1 MTYAAVRRE
10 QDRAAGHMHRCEHG
24 FREAGFTY
32 VAMLFAVALISV
44 GLGLAVPIYSEQVR
58 REREQELIRVG
69 TLYVEAIRN
78 YYLSSP
84 GSVRMYPRRLEDLIL
99 DARFVGTR
107 RHLRK
112 LYWDPIMRSAQWGV
126 VPAPDGGVAGVYSRS
141 EQAPLLARPLL
152 VGSQSIAP
160 PARYSDLKFVFEA
173 IREAR

>member
-1 MTYAAVRRE
+1 MSAVALRE
-10 QDRAAGHMHRCEHG
+10 QGGTAGHMRRCEQG
-24 FREAGFTY
+24 LREAGFTY
-32 VAMLFAVALISV
+32 VVMLFAVAIISI

-84 GSVRMYPRRLEDLIL
+84 GSVRMYPRRLEDLVL

-112 LYWDPIMRSAQWGV
+112 LYAEPIMRSSDWGV
-126 VPAPDGGVAGVYSRS
+126 VAAPDGGIAGVYSRS

-152 VGSQSIAP
+152 VGSQPVAP
-160 PARYSDLKFVFEA
+160 SARYSDLKFVFDA
-173 IREAR
+173 TRESR